1 MLEMEMKYVGQGHT
15 EAQCKTWCAT
25 CWGNMDCHNCT
36 GSSFANGICTITVFD
51 SGDWWKIKNSNS
63 NYQYF
68 PCCVASLQRL
78 CSSVHACLYS
88 LVRWNSRSESLLRA
102 AGALCSSDVVADA
115 IRAGWGGWGE
125 SGATNR
131 HRAPSQ
137 SSRCFITSLSWKIIV
152 VVFGNKLMRTLNT
165 PRWLLQASSAYA
177 AGERLRILTT
187 ASTKIQMHRQLL
199 HMATAS
205 QNQKSA
211 CNVQGVF
218 SDSCCWL
225 SGWGGLVA
233 VSGCRTKAGAPGI
246 CGVATGPM
254 IASDD
259 PMRQRWKPAVF
270 RLLIQLIGWL
280 AS

>member
-1 MLEMEMKYVGQGHT
+1 
-15 EAQCKTWCAT
+15 
-25 CWGNMDCHNCT
+25 
-36 GSSFANGICTITVFD
+36 
-51 SGDWWKIKNSNS
+51 
-63 NYQYF
+63 
-68 PCCVASLQRL
+68 
-78 CSSVHACLYS
+78 
-88 LVRWNSRSESLLRA
+88 
-102 AGALCSSDVVADA
+102 LCSSDVVADA

-125 SGATNR
+125 SGAQQTPSIFTIFLVFLITN
-131 HRAPSQ
+131 
-137 SSRCFITSLSWKIIV
+137 LSWKIIV

-187 ASTKIQMHRQLL
+187 ASTKCQTPNRTQMHRQLL
-199 HMATAS
+199 HAATVS

-211 CNVQGVF
+211 CNFQGVF
-218 SDSCCWL
+218 SDQKCCWL

-233 VSGCRTKAGAPGI
+233 VSGYRTKAGAPGI

-259 PMRQRWKPAVF
+259 PVRQRRKPAVF
-270 RLLIQLIGWL
+270 RLPIQLIGWL